1 MAFAYGDTYVASTD
15 FKDGMLIENPAM
27 LQAGFKTGDK
37 FIAADGNPITRFDND
52 INMTIIMAKK
62 VVVERNGNQQEI
74 TMPIDLVDQLS
85 KYEKVL

>member
-37 FIAADGNPITRFDND
+37 FMRLMVILSRGST
-52 INMTIIMAKK
+52 MTL
-62 VVVERNGNQQEI
+62 
-74 TMPIDLVDQLS
+74 T
-85 KYEKVL
+85 

>member
-37 FIAADGNPITRFDND
+37 FIAADGNPINE
-52 INMTIIMAKK
+52 
-62 VVVERNGNQQEI
+62 V
-74 TMPIDLVDQLS
+74 
-85 KYEKVL
+85 